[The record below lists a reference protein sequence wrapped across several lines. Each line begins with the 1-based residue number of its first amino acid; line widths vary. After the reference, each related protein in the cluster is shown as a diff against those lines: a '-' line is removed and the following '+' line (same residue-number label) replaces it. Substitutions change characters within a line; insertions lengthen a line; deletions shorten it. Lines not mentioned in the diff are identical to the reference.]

1 MVFRVGIGSGQI
13 GDLIDQVDKFLES
26 ETKQLDD
33 WFEFF
38 ELLSRKLVKLSC
50 LCFIVN

>member
-13 GDLIDQVDKFLES
+13 GDLIDQVDKFLKR

-38 ELLSRKLVKLSC
+38 ELLSRILVKFSC